1 MSDPDNKLSALW
13 EAKYFA
19 ALARGESDETAT
31 KGANEAVDRAL
42 AALVRRSYRN
52 LA

>member
-1 MSDPDNKLSALW
+1 MSDSDDNLSALW

-19 ALARGESDETAT
+19 ALARGDSDATAT

-42 AALVRRSYRN
+42 AALARRAHR
-52 LA
+52 